1 MRASMAPRKI
11 MHPNLIYSLI
21 IVVMWTTVLRP
32 GIEGPLSSTILEFLY
47 FVSRIQIYICPSHL
61 VVQVLVWISGIKEQR
76 TVPIT
81 PSSSFFFFQ
90 NLLYTPMILPSY
102 L

>member
-1 MRASMAPRKI
+1 
-11 MHPNLIYSLI
+11 
-21 IVVMWTTVLRP
+21 MWTTVLRP
-32 GIEGPLSSTILEFLY
+32 GIEGPLSST
-47 FVSRIQIYICPSHL
+47 RIQIYICPSHL

-90 NLLYTPMILPSY
+90 NLLYTPMILLSY